1 MERIK
6 CEDAPTVWT
15 FNSLSQTW
23 REGMMSITIRVDSV
37 WGGELSWKCFLSRDV
52 LSWWNC
58 EQPGKYKLWSCGPPE
73 SSRLLRTS
81 SEAEIQF
88 LSSHIWR
95 RKWQQELKIWI
106 MWSCHAL
113 INQKTKNRDRQHDLK
128 PFLYSY
134 FMILW
139 LYIECLFVI
148 CMCACMKN
156 EMCTSCILP
165 HQNNLFYKEQ
175 HIFKSSNI
183 MLN

>member
-1 MERIK
+1 M
-6 CEDAPTVWT
+6 
-15 FNSLSQTW
+15 W
-23 REGMMSITIRVDSV
+23 RCSDGLNVQQFVSDLKGGMISITIRVDSV

-95 RKWQQELKIWI
+95 GKWQPELKIWI

-128 PFLYSY
+128 NDFVVKYWVFICHLYVCLYEKWNVHFLYFTPS
-134 FMILW
+134 
-139 LYIECLFVI
+139 
-148 CMCACMKN
+148 K
-156 EMCTSCILP
+156 
-165 HQNNLFYKEQ
+165 
-175 HIFKSSNI
+175 
-183 MLN
+183 